1 MSFAER
7 NYLVD
12 TDWLEDHLN
21 DSELR
26 VLDVSGSWT
35 GYLENSAGNDY
46 TAGHIPSAVFF
57 EIASAYGEL
66 SQPGGPFP
74 WTWPT
79 PEHFASVMD
88 KYGITNSSQVVLVAR
103 TPRPNK
109 DSGTMWCTRAW
120 WLMHHFGVDCAIL
133 RGGVEKWIAE
143 GRPLTA
149 DMPSLEPTSGFVV
162 SPNWQRG
169 LATKEDVLAA
179 LQDETTAIVYAGPE
193 AVFGGTASVAG
204 RPGWGSRDGHITG
217 SSNLPMQEVLEGE
230 TARFKHDA
238 SIRSRL
244 GEAGLLERGRVI
256 TYCGGGIAATVDAF
270 ALLRSGHPNVAV
282 YDGSLTE
289 WASDPNLPMTNPRL
303 EAAT

>member
-1 MSFAER
+1 MSFSDQG
-7 NYLVD
+7 YLVE
-12 TDWLEDHLN
+12 TDWLEDHLY
-21 DSELR
+21 DPDLR

-35 GYLENSAGNDY
+35 GHLENSAGNDY
-46 TAGHIPSAVFF
+46 AAGHLPSAVFF
-57 EIASAYGEL
+57 EIASANGEL

-88 KYGITNSSQVVLVAR
+88 KYGITNSSRVVLVAR
-103 TPRPNK
+103 TPRPHR

-143 GRPLTA
+143 GRPLSI
-149 DMPSLEPTSGFVV
+149 DVPSWEPTSGFVV
-162 SPNWQRG
+162 SPNWRRG

-179 LQDETTAIVYAGPE
+179 LEAGTTAVVYAGPE
-193 AVFGGTASVAG
+193 AVFNGTANVAG
-204 RPGWGSRDGHITG
+204 RPGWGSRNGHITG

-230 TARFKHDA
+230 TALFKDDA
-238 SIRSRL
+238 SMRSRL
-244 GEAGLLERGRVI
+244 REAGLLERERVI

-270 ALLRSGHPNVAV
+270 ALIRCGHPTVTV

-289 WASDPNLPMTNPRL
+289 WASDPNLPMTDPARDP
-303 EAAT
+303 AR